1 MRMPILRQFLPRA
14 LCAVMLLSVPLLS
27 IRPDAATAAPM
38 RPSFLHSREIRSDDT
53 SRFVAWHAALS
64 RHVAESAA
72 SQPRRYQEWL
82 AFLERIADHDPRR
95 QLIAVNRFVNAIR
108 YESDRRNWGVQ
119 DHWASPAE
127 FLGRAAGDC
136 EDFVIAK
143 YLSLHALGWPDD
155 ALRFVA
161 VNDRKNGD
169 DHAIL
174 VAFYDA
180 KVLVLDSSFENVMEA
195 DQVPH
200 YRPIYSLNRSHWWL
214 HRKAPRP

>member
-14 LCAVMLLSVPLLS
+14 LCAVMLLFLILMS

-38 RPSFLHSREIRSDDT
+38 RASFLDSRELRSADT
-53 SRFVAWHAALS
+53 SRFVAWHAALT
-64 RHVAESAA
+64 RHAAESAA
-72 SQPRRYQEWL
+72 SQPRRYEEWL
-82 AFLERIADHDPRR
+82 AFLESIADHDPWR
-95 QLIAVNRFVNAIR
+95 QLIAVNGFVNAIS
-108 YESDRRNWGVQ
+108 YESDRRNWGVG

-127 FLGRAAGDC
+127 FFGRGAGDC

-143 YLSLHALGWPDD
+143 YLSLRALGWPDD

-174 VAFYDA
+174 VAFYNA

-200 YRPIYSLNRSHWWL
+200 YRPIFSLNRSYWWL
-214 HRKAPRP
+214 HRKTPRT